1 MDDFENTRVKKIGGA
16 NLKPLKVDY
25 ISDGL
30 IIISDKGLEE
40 KVSLSF
46 PISCYDER

>member
-16 NLKPLKVDY
+16 NQTSNVDY